1 MKPGPVARSAHAC
14 LAAGVAHA
22 VHAVAGRARG
32 MALAWLLLLIS
43 APSQALCLAPLC
55 SCSVSVGSLVFPAYN
70 PLANRSSDS
79 TADAV
84 VRCTGA
90 VGLSIPYDLGMGAGS
105 AGAFSLRRMWSGAV
119 GLGYNLFADA
129 GLTTVWGDGS
139 SGSNVLSS
147 SVSIVLL
154 GQAAQRTHTVHARIP
169 AGQTSMVP
177 GSYSD
182 AVLVTL
188 TYY

>member
-1 MKPGPVARSAHAC
+1 MTTATGSQGAHARR
-14 LAAGVAHA
+14 AACAARGLHA
-22 VHAVAGRARG
+22 AAGRARG
-32 MALAWLLLLIS
+32 LALALLLMLIS
-43 APSQALCLAPLC
+43 APGHALCLAPLC

-70 PLANRSSDS
+70 PLANQASDS

-105 AGAFSLRRMWSGAV
+105 AGSFSLRRLLSGAS

-129 GLTTVWGDGS
+129 ARSTVWGDGS
-139 SGSNVLSS
+139 GGSNVLSS

-169 AGQTSMVP
+169 AGQTAMVP